1 VFPIWY
7 VEYSSFKGQ
16 SHYVM
21 SHLFESMQI
30 SNNVGGG
37 HWRNKTKSGSCQE
50 EPAARAFHPQRRVM
64 CLRQSQERIVQDM
77 DWVQDMTLV
86 DEKPAGRSFF
96 STP

>member
-1 VFPIWY
+1 
-7 VEYSSFKGQ
+7 
-16 SHYVM
+16 M

-50 EPAARAFHPQRRVM
+50 EPAARAFRPQRRATRQDFRSQRRVV

-77 DWVQDMTLV
+77 DWVRDTTLV
-86 DEKPAGRSFF
+86 DEKLAGRSF